1 MKVFFLLDIGG
12 TDEREGDGQGEEG
25 GERTTRGKGP
35 GFTLLLLTREKWID
49 RPIQSPDIFR
59 SGNPANKS
67 LKENKSADDRGEYF
81 NVRREAKCYSRP
93 TISRSSP
100 LPSFSLLFVLHYRA
114 FLRIAIRTLIRRIKL
129 PSFAVTWIF
138 FLSLFEC
145 ALISPR
151 MCANFRMREKCDVMK
166 NKFNSSS
173 FPLSLFLSLSHS
185 CGSLYLTYRDF
196 VGIACFIFH
205 VVVFYIHW
213 KKNIKK
219 KRKYSDGY

>member
-1 MKVFFLLDIGG
+1 MGNILTCVGKPSATLVRPSLVLLLFLLFLCLLSF
-12 TDEREGDGQGEEG
+12 TPER
-25 GERTTRGKGP
+25 
-35 GFTLLLLTREKWID
+35 
-49 RPIQSPDIFR
+49 
-59 SGNPANKS
+59 
-67 LKENKSADDRGEYF
+67 
-81 NVRREAKCYSRP
+81 
-93 TISRSSP
+93 
-100 LPSFSLLFVLHYRA
+100 
-114 FLRIAIRTLIRRIKL
+114 FLRIAVRTLIRRIKL

-213 KKNIKK
+213 KKNIKNK
-219 KRKYSDGY
+219 KKIFLRWILIACLLVLIYIYIFFLD